1 LHRARPGAFPEE
13 LEMKSL
19 YSLCAAGIL
28 AGCATHPVQ
37 PEVPIMSQRSASSPV
52 KRGHLPVN
60 GLHMYYEVHG
70 AGDGVPLVLLHGGGS
85 TIDVTYGRV
94 LPYLA
99 QHRRVIA
106 VEEQAHGRT
115 SDRDQPERFES
126 SADDVAA
133 LLAQLG
139 VTSAD
144 VMGFSNGASVALQV
158 AIRHRGLVRRLV
170 FASSMTK
177 RSGASPAF
185 WDGIAHATFE
195 DMPQPLKDAFLQV
208 TPDPRKLRQMYE
220 RDVERMRSFRDVSD
234 ADVASLKVP
243 VLILSG
249 DRDVPTVEHAVE
261 LTRLWPHARLVI
273 LPGGH
278 GDYLGELL
286 ASPGGSRY
294 AEMTAWLI
302 ERFLDGPA

>member
-1 LHRARPGAFPEE
+1 
-13 LEMKSL
+13 
-19 YSLCAAGIL
+19 
-28 AGCATHPVQ
+28 
-37 PEVPIMSQRSASSPV
+37 MSQRSPLSPV
-52 KRGHLPVN
+52 ERGHLPVN
-60 GLHMYYEVHG
+60 GLQMYYEVHG
-70 AGDGVPLVLLHGGGS
+70 AGEGVPLVLLHGGGS
-85 TIDVTYGRV
+85 TIDSTYGRL

-99 QHRRVIA
+99 QRRRVIA

-126 SADDVAA
+126 SADDVSS

-139 VTSAD
+139 VSSAD

-158 AIRHRGLVRRLV
+158 AIRHRGVVRRLV

-177 RSGASPAF
+177 RAGTPAAF

-195 DMPQPLKDAFLQV
+195 DMPPPLKEAFLQV
-208 TPDPRKLRQMYE
+208 TSDPQKLRRMYE
-220 RDVERMRSFRDVSD
+220 RDIERMRSFRDVPD
-234 ADVASLKVP
+234 AEVASVKVP

-249 DRDVPTVEHAVE
+249 DRDVPTVEHAAE
-261 LTRLWPHARLVI
+261 LMRLWPHARLAI

-286 ASPGGSRY
+286 AANGGGRS

-302 ERFLDGPA
+302 EQFLDGAA

>member
-1 LHRARPGAFPEE
+1 
-13 LEMKSL
+13 MKSL
-19 YSLCAAGIL
+19 FSLCAACAI
-28 AGCATHPVQ
+28 AGCATQPVQ
-37 PEVPIMSQRSASSPV
+37 PGGPTMSERSASISV

-60 GLHMYYEVHG
+60 GLQMYYEVHG
-70 AGDGVPLVLLHGGGS
+70 AAEGVPLVLLHGGGS
-85 TIDVTYGRV
+85 TIDSTYGRV

-99 QHRRVIA
+99 RHRRVIA

-139 VTSAD
+139 VASAD

-177 RSGASPAF
+177 RAGAQAAF

-195 DMPQPLKDAFLQV
+195 DMPQPLKDAFLRV
-208 TPDPRKLRQMYE
+208 TPDPQKLRQMYE
-220 RDVERMRSFRDVSD
+220 RDIERMRSFRDVPD
-234 ADVASLKVP
+234 ADVAAVKVL

-249 DRDVPTVEHAVE
+249 DRDVPTVDHAVE
-261 LTRLWPHARLVI
+261 LTHLLPRARLMI

-278 GDYLGELL
+278 GDYLGEVL
-286 ASPGGSRY
+286 AAPNGSRQ
-294 AEMTAWLI
+294 AETTAWLI
-302 ERFLDGPA
+302 EGFLDGPA

>member
-1 LHRARPGAFPEE
+1 MR
-13 LEMKSL
+13 SL
-19 YSLCAAGIL
+19 FSLCAVCVL
-28 AGCATHPVQ
+28 AGCASLAQ
-37 PEVPIMSQRSASSPV
+37 PKDSIMSQQSPSVPV

-60 GLHMYYEVHG
+60 GLQMYYEVHG
-70 AGDGVPLVLLHGGGS
+70 AGGGVPLVLLHGGGS
-85 TIDVTYGRV
+85 TIDSTYGRV
-94 LPYLA
+94 LPYFA

-115 SDRDQPERFES
+115 SDRDRPERFES

-139 VTSAD
+139 VASAD

-158 AIRHRGLVRRLV
+158 ALRHRGLVRRLV

-177 RSGASPAF
+177 RAGTAAAF

-208 TPDPRKLRQMYE
+208 TPDPQKLRQMYE
-220 RDVERMRSFRDVSD
+220 RDIERMRSFRDVPD
-234 ADVASLKVP
+234 AEVASVGVP
-243 VLILSG
+243 VLIVTG

-261 LTRLWPHARLVI
+261 LTRLWPQARLLV

-286 ASPGGSRY
+286 ASPRGSRS
-294 AEMTAWLI
+294 AELTAWQI
-302 ERFLDGPA
+302 EQFLDGPA

>member
-1 LHRARPGAFPEE
+1 
-13 LEMKSL
+13 
-19 YSLCAAGIL
+19 
-28 AGCATHPVQ
+28 
-37 PEVPIMSQRSASSPV
+37 MSQHMDSAPV

-60 GLHMYYEVHG
+60 GLQMYYEVYG

-85 TIDVTYGRV
+85 TIDSTYGRM
-94 LPYLA
+94 LPYFA
-99 QHRRVIA
+99 RHRRVIA

-133 LLAQLG
+133 LLALLG

-177 RSGASPAF
+177 RAGTAAAF

-195 DMPQPLKDAFLQV
+195 DMPQPLKDAFLKV
-208 TPDPRKLRQMYE
+208 TPDPQKLRQMYE
-220 RDVERMRSFRDVSD
+220 RDIERMRSFRDVPD
-234 ADVASLKVP
+234 ADVASVKIP
-243 VLILSG
+243 VLIMSG
-249 DRDVPTVEHAVE
+249 DRDVPTIEHAVE
-261 LTRLWPHARLVI
+261 LTRLFPQARLVI

-278 GDYLGELL
+278 GDYLGEAL
-286 ASPGGSRY
+286 ASSGESRE
-294 AEMTAWLI
+294 AELTAWLI
-302 ERFLDGPA
+302 EQFLASLNQH

>member
-1 LHRARPGAFPEE
+1 
-13 LEMKSL
+13 MKSL
-19 YSLCAAGIL
+19 WSLCAACVV
-28 AGCATHPVQ
+28 AGCAAPTHTQ
-37 PEVPIMSQRSASSPV
+37 DVPMSQPSASLPMN
-52 KRGHLPVN
+52 RGHLPVN
-60 GLHMYYEVHG
+60 GLQMYYEVHG
-70 AGDGVPLVLLHGGGS
+70 SGDGVPLVLLHGGGS
-85 TIDVTYGRV
+85 TIDSTYGRV
-94 LPYLA
+94 LPYFA

-126 SADDVAA
+126 SADDVAV

-144 VMGFSNGASVALQV
+144 LMGFSNGASVALQV

-177 RSGASPAF
+177 RAGAAAGF

-208 TPDPRKLRQMYE
+208 TPDPQKLRQMYE
-220 RDVERMRSFRDVSD
+220 RDIERMRSFRDVPD
-234 ADVASLKVP
+234 AEVASVKIP
-243 VLILSG
+243 VLIVTG
-249 DRDVPTVEHAVE
+249 DRDVSTVEHAVE
-261 LTRLWPHARLVI
+261 LTRLWPQARLLV

-286 ASPGGSRY
+286 ASPGGSRS
-294 AEMTAWLI
+294 AELTAWLI
-302 ERFLDGPA
+302 EQFLDGE